1 MRKWAHGRSKGLK
14 SYGSNTV
21 GLKPFYCKA
30 AHGNQNGGT
39 MITFTDENLYVK
51 GTCNA
56 ICYDI
61 TTNDIVY
68 QSSKMT
74 TGSIAPSVKLNEI
87 RSGLG
92 NPVAE
97 AIATDPSLQVD
108 FEAADFQMWA
118 KSAQLGLT
126 PSYGA
131 TAQVCQTVTATGNT
145 LTIDIAEGI
154 PTSPVGGSQAFC
166 FIQKVGAES
175 KLLNDGKAYTVGED
189 GTISNFNAVAGTQ
202 YKVTYYKEIVGAR
215 KVAISSFIQPK
226 VVRFEC
232 QIAVYSNKGSLSSGT
247 RVGWLYYTI
256 PYLKLQGDATI
267 TGDQNNN
274 DTTKISGQALSYDTG
289 ESYDA
294 ASERKFPT
302 LALLVYVPDDAT
314 AGIKGITVFGGTIN
328 AVAGE
333 PTQIP
338 IYFIMEDGS
347 IMTPPSYAG
356 FNYTIPEEY
365 MDEITVTE
373 FGEITAMN
381 AANVP
386 ILIDYYGKYEFE
398 LMLMVSPSTNNDN
411 RVGYGAVG
419 YMVVA

>member
-1 MRKWAHGRSKGLK
+1 MPRTGGQSFWANSHNKRI
-14 SYGSNTV
+14 
-21 GLKPFYCKA
+21 
-30 AHGNQNGGT
+30 NGGT
-39 MITFTDENLYVK
+39 MITFTDESLYVK

-61 TTNDIVY
+61 ATNDIVY
-68 QSSKMT
+68 QSSKMQ
-74 TGSIAPSVKLNEI
+74 TGAFTPSVKLNEI

-97 AIATDPSLQVD
+97 AIATDPSLQVE

-131 TAQVCQTVTATGNT
+131 TAQTCQVVTAKGNT
-145 LTIDIAEGI
+145 LAVNVAEGR
-154 PTSPVGGSQAFC
+154 PTAPFGSSKAFC

-175 KLLNDGKAYTVGED
+175 KLLNDGKAYPIGKD
-189 GTISNFNAVAGTQ
+189 GKISNFNAVDGTQ

-215 KVAISSFIQPK
+215 KTAISSFIDPK

-256 PYLKLQGDATI
+256 PYLKLQADATV

-274 DTTKISGQALSYDTG
+274 DTTKISGQALVYDTG

-294 ASERKFPT
+294 ASERKFSPF
-302 LALLVYVPDDAT
+302 ALLVYVPDDA
-314 AGIKGITVFGGTIN
+314 AEGIKGIAVFGGTVS

-333 PTQIP
+333 PAQIP
-338 IYFIMEDGS
+338 VYFIMDDGS
-347 IMTPPSYAG
+347 VMIPPNYAD
-356 FNYTIPEEY
+356 FNYIIPPEY
-365 MDEITVTE
+365 RADVTVTE
-373 FGEITAMN
+373 FGVITSMDAVN
-381 AANVP
+381 IP
-386 ILIDYYGKYEFE
+386 IQIDYYGAYQCDVMF
-398 LMLMVSPSTNNDN
+398 MSSPSTSNDN

-419 YMVVA
+419 YMIVA